1 MKTQHRARADF
12 LRELHSLVTKLYA
25 LGDFTSSDPKR
36 ALLESK
42 VQGYIDAGLLIE
54 VARRDEVQN
63 VIDECHLAAFS
74 ETRTERR
81 ERLQCDSNTDSDQR
95 GNAHPSPDWDVYD
108 SPAYD
113 RKRGRIPKF
122 NH

>member
-12 LRELHSLVTKLYA
+12 LRELRSLVTNLYA
-25 LGDFTSSDPKR
+25 MGDFTSPDPQR

-54 VARRDEVQN
+54 AAGRDEVQQ
-63 VIDECHLAAFS
+63 VIDECHMAAFS

-81 ERLQCDSNTDSDQR
+81 ERLQREASADVDQNSS
-95 GNAHPSPDWDVYD
+95 GNSTPDWDVYD
-108 SPAYD
+108 SPAYG
-113 RKRGRIPKF
+113 RKREKV
-122 NH
+122 

>member
-1 MKTQHRARADF
+1 M
-12 LRELHSLVTKLYA
+12 
-25 LGDFTSSDPKR
+25 GDFTSSDPKR
-36 ALLESK
+36 AQLESK

-81 ERLQCDSNTDSDQR
+81 ERLKSEA
-95 GNAHPSPDWDVYD
+95 NADANLHGSGDPSLDWDIYD

-113 RKRGRIPKF
+113 RKRERTSRPKPMK
-122 NH
+122 